1 MKPSEFTCADV
12 QPHLPLMA
20 GGVAGGSAGDDLEPG
35 LVVAV
40 RVHTSNCAECAG
52 ELRRIEAA
60 LDSLREVRDERLIEV
75 DLWSGVRAGLR
86 DAGVLETGA
95 AQPAP
100 QIAHVGATTVVP
112 ALATRRKQIWS
123 SGVRLRRWSA
133 AAALALAFGT
143 ATFVISGSGSNLNGS
158 NPDAPAVAP
167 NSEAKFAVRSATPP
181 VSHDL
186 SLPAPVNLASDGG
199 GLRRATTEEQRAWRP
214 AQPFSLQAMDGTSS
228 DGAFVARDR
237 HLR

>member
-20 GGVAGGSAGDDLEPG
+20 GGAAGDDLEPG

-40 RVHTSNCAECAG
+40 RVHTANCAECAG
-52 ELRRIEAA
+52 ELQRIESA
-60 LDSLREVRDERLIEV
+60 LDSLRAVRDERLVEV
-75 DLWSGVRAGLR
+75 ELWSGVRAGLV
-86 DAGVLETGA
+86 DAGLLESGVLRSDLSGSAPATATPVTPLHA
-95 AQPAP
+95 A
-100 QIAHVGATTVVP
+100 
-112 ALATRRKQIWS
+112 RRSQAWS

-143 ATFVISGSGSNLNGS
+143 ATFVISGSRSDLGT
-158 NPDAPAVAP
+158 NPDAPAIAP
-167 NSEAKFAVRSATPP
+167 NAGAKFAVQSPP
-181 VSHDL
+181 PAVNHAL
-186 SLPAPVNLASDGG
+186 SAPVNLASDGG